1 MCQLQAKREIRT
13 VDVCSAD
20 VPTSRSSVAGSEI
33 EHGSLAAPADAVA
46 SALAASG
53 KPDTISANQ
62 AARNRFIEEVYEIGL
77 AVGTE
82 GAIVVIS
89 AAGWSSLVARR
100 AHNPKVTGSNPVPA
114 TKESPGQDHN
124 PARAFS
130 FSGPLLPDL
139 STRFRELVNG
149 VSRTC
154 RSQLHFDR
162 NHRRLVDDSWL
173 VGDSSSTGRERVR
186 SSVTRR
192 SLQASPLRVDNPNDS
207 QRWHVARLSKG

>member
-1 MCQLQAKREIRT
+1 MT
-13 VDVCSAD
+13 
-20 VPTSRSSVAGSEI
+20 T
-33 EHGSLAAPADAVA
+33 
-46 SALAASG
+46 
-53 KPDTISANQ
+53 
-62 AARNRFIEEVYEIGL
+62 
-77 AVGTE
+77 
-82 GAIVVIS
+82 
-89 AAGWSSLVARR
+89 RR
-100 AHNPKVTGSNPVPA
+100 AGRGRCQQRVSTTRTHQRRRAWWRHSGAVPYNRRTTRRAPTGSYQRIRRGGASVPIRPFIRGNA
-114 TKESPGQDHN
+114 DERPRGPTGVGALITRRSQVQILSPPPKKALVRTTIRPGLL
-124 PARAFS
+124 S

-154 RSQLHFDR
+154 RSQLPFDR